1 MVQKVF
7 YNASLPRSGSTLLQN
22 IMMQNPDI
30 YSTPTSGVVEFLLH
44 ARTLYSTGDA
54 FKAQDP
60 EEMKKGFHGFCK
72 AGLYGFFNAI
82 TDRPYVIDKSRA
94 WMGNYSF
101 ADWFEINPK
110 IIVMVR
116 DLRSI
121 FSSMEKNYRKNPHK
135 DPLIVN
141 NVELKNMSTVSR
153 IDHFSI
159 SPPVGPSLEWLYEAI
174 HQGYDKNILFIK
186 FEDFTVNP
194 EKEIKRIYDY
204 LEIPYFQHD
213 FENVEQLTK
222 ENDVIHGIFGDHTI
236 QNKVRPV
243 PEDYITILGKEQSD
257 RLYNHYNWFFK
268 RFNYL

>member
-7 YNASLPRSGSTLLQN
+7 YNSSLPRSGSTLLQN

-30 YSTPTSGVVEFLLH
+30 YSTPTSGVIEFLLQ
-44 ARTLYSTGDA
+44 ARTIYSTGDA

-60 EEMKKGFHGFCK
+60 EEMKKGFNGFCK
-72 AGLYGFFNAI
+72 AGLYGFFNSI

-94 WMGNYSF
+94 WLGNYSF
-101 ADWFEINPK
+101 TDWFESDPK
-110 IIVMVR
+110 VIVMVR
-116 DLRSI
+116 DLRSV

-141 NVELKNMSTVSR
+141 SKDLKNMSTVSR
-153 IDHFSI
+153 IDHFSV
-159 SPPVGPSLEWLYEAI
+159 SPPVGPSLEWLFEAI
-174 HQGYDKNILFIK
+174 HQGYDKKVLFIK
-186 FEDFTVNP
+186 FEDFTVSP
-194 EKEIKRIYDY
+194 EKELRRIYDY
-204 LEIPYFQHD
+204 LEIPYYQHD
-213 FENVEQLTK
+213 FENVEQLTQ

-236 QNKVRPV
+236 QSKVRPV

-257 RLYNHYNWFFK
+257 RLYSHYNWFFK